1 MRLSSPSTLLD
12 KVFDVHAA
20 RKLGTFTNT
29 FDVVENAFQA
39 GFGRGRRKD
48 GCQFPTPG
56 DANLF
61 AFPGTVD
68 EFREFLLTRQQPHT
82 VRMRGLH
89 LILLEGKC
97 RLILEKGKGSL
108 AR

>member
-1 MRLSSPSTLLD
+1 MD
-12 KVFDVHAA
+12 C
-20 RKLGTFTNT
+20 
-29 FDVVENAFQA
+29 
-39 GFGRGRRKD
+39 
-48 GCQFPTPG
+48 CQFPTPG
-56 DANLF
+56 DANPF
-61 AFPGTVD
+61 AFPGQSTSS
-68 EFREFLLTRQQPHT
+68 ESFCLASNSPT